1 MNKIDDI
8 LDEMD
13 DVLDKSKPFLF
24 GGGDKKVVNVERMR
38 DLVDDVRLHMPSE
51 IKEARGIVF
60 DKERILNEAKEK
72 ADAIIR
78 QAEKRA
84 AALVMQDTI
93 VQEAKKKAL
102 DILTQAKNSATRTIS
117 EATEYTNS
125 IMNKTEKLMTAIL
138 QDVRNTK
145 NSMREKR

>member
-13 DVLDKSKPFLF
+13 DCLDKSKPFLF
-24 GGGDKKVVNVERMR
+24 GGDKKVVNVERMR

-60 DKERILNEAKEK
+60 DRERILNEAKEK
-72 ADAIIR
+72 ADSIIR

-84 AALVMQDTI
+84 AAMVMQDNI
-93 VQEAKKKAL
+93 VQEAKKKAV
-102 DILTQAKNSATRTIS
+102 DILSQAKNSATKTIS
-117 EATEYTNS
+117 EATEYANS
-125 IMNKTEKLMTAIL
+125 IMNKTEKLMSAIL

-145 NSMREKR
+145 SSMRERR